1 MTIISTA
8 NATDNSSALVTEFA
22 GGSASE
28 ITMMIGV
35 GSVKDSDAVFF
46 EYIGDKQ
53 HRALRL
59 QSDKPL
65 TSLKNV
71 SCVGLT
77 VADNIGEFD
86 ATKLNV
92 ILQSSAGTQVM
103 VTSGLTTFWSMAVV
117 GGLMALFNG
126 GDVKCPF
133 NLDTWR
139 GTAKMKPC
147 FAAIKVNGVSMKDS
161 HLFEQLTEARSDGNK
176 KRVETIM
183 RDAVQILNHA
193 ITGGPIEEA
202 SVVVDDTPADEAL
215 ADF

>member
-22 GGSASE
+22 GGAASE

-71 SCVGLT
+71 TCVGLT

-92 ILQSSAGTQVM
+92 ILQSSGGTQVM

-147 FAAIKVNGVSMKDS
+147 FAAIKVDSVSMKDAD
-161 HLFEQLTEARSDGNK
+161 LFEQLTEARTDGNK

-183 RDAVQILNHA
+183 RDAVQIINHA

-202 SVVVDDTPADEAL
+202 AVVVSDAPVDEAL

>member
-22 GGSASE
+22 GGAASE

-71 SCVGLT
+71 TCVGLT

-92 ILQSSAGTQVM
+92 ILQSSGGTQVM

-147 FAAIKVNGVSMKDS
+147 FAAIKVDSVSMKDA
-161 HLFEQLTEARSDGNK
+161 HLFEQLTEARTDGNK

-183 RDAVQILNHA
+183 RDAVQIINHA

-202 SVVVDDTPADEAL
+202 AVVVSDAPVDEAL

>member
-1 MTIISTA
+1 MTTISTA
-8 NATDNSSALVTEFA
+8 NATNNSLALVNEFA
-22 GGSASE
+22 GGAASE

-65 TSLKNV
+65 TSLRNV
-71 SCVGLT
+71 TCVGLT

-92 ILQSSAGTQVM
+92 ILQSSGGTQVM
-103 VTSGLTTFWSMAVV
+103 VTSGLTTFWSMAVI
-117 GGLMALFNG
+117 GGLTALLKG

-147 FAAIKVNGVSMKDS
+147 FAAVKVNGVSFKDAE
-161 HLFEQLTEARSDGNK
+161 LFDSLTEARSDGNK
-176 KRVETIM
+176 KRVEQIM
-183 RDAVQILNHA
+183 RDAVEVLNFA
-193 ITGGPIEEA
+193 ITGGPIQEA
-202 SVVVDDTPADEAL
+202 VVTEDSAVDEAL